1 MKVIAGCFKG
11 QNLCSFKANFIRPMT
26 DRVKKSLFD
35 TLGPDFENSFP
46 LVLDLFSG
54 TGSLAIESLSRGAH
68 QTLCIDINKK
78 SLHIIKQ
85 NQEKLKIKNG
95 LSCRKQDVFAFLAG
109 YTGQAFDLILADPP
123 FQKKWASRIVQHVMK
138 SKVIK
143 NKTILVIE
151 TPSQE
156 NMPEQATHLM
166 FAKKEFGDKRLL
178 FYQFHLHRNNNDE
191 NK

>member
-11 QNLCSFKANFIRPMT
+11 QSLCSFRADFIRPMT

-35 TLGPDFENSFP
+35 TLGPDFKQSFP

-54 TGSLAIESLSRGAH
+54 TGSLAIEALSRGA
-68 QTLCIDINKK
+68 QQALCIDISKK
-78 SLHIIKQ
+78 SLQIIKK
-85 NQEKLKIKNG
+85 NQEKLKITNQ
-95 LSCRKQDVFAFLAG
+95 LSCRKQDVFAFLASYAG
-109 YTGQAFDLILADPP
+109 PTFDLILADPP
-123 FQKKWASRIVQHVMK
+123 FPKKLADRILQHVMK

-143 NKTILVIE
+143 NKTVLVIE
-151 TPSQE
+151 TSSQE

-178 FYQFHLHRNNNDE
+178 FYQFHRNNNDE
-191 NK
+191 SK